1 MLDIYIDADGCPV
14 KDEVFRV
21 AARFKLKVYVV
32 ANSPLRVPQS
42 ESIEA
47 VVVKGGMNIA
57 DDWIAERINEG
68 DIAITTDIPLADR
81 CIQKKAAVLKPNGH
95 PLTEKTIGH
104 ALATRELL
112 QGLRQTGEIT
122 GGPAP
127 FKPADRSRFL
137 SGLDQIIQSIR
148 RLHKLT

>member
-1 MLDIYIDADGCPV
+1 MLDIFIDADGCPV

-21 AARFKLKVYVV
+21 ASRYQLKVYVV
-32 ANSPLRVPQS
+32 ANTPIRVPSS
-42 ESIEA
+42 ETIQA
-47 VVVKGGMNIA
+47 IVVKGGMNVA
-57 DDWIAERINEG
+57 DDWIAERIDAG

-81 CIQKKAAVLKPNGH
+81 CLQKKASVLKPNGH

-137 SGLDQIIQSIR
+137 SQLDQIIQSLR
-148 RLHKLT
+148 RSQKP